1 MTNVSQSDLEGYFV
15 SDAEWIKYVTENEQ
29 AFDAW
34 WASQSEDVDLP
45 AE

>member
-15 SDAEWIKYVTENEQ
+15 AEWIKYVTEDEQ
-29 AFDAW
+29 AFDEW

-45 AE
+45 AN